1 MKTGDKIR
9 IMTSSEYK
17 KYVANHD
24 VPDLFTGTF
33 AEKYMG
39 KQGLIK
45 ETYVGTT
52 GITWCKVSTGRSTYP
67 WPDYML
73 IKLSDKMQ
81 PRISGRVDTSKLSI
95 SAELLK
101 QIKDSPDASQVLLSV
116 MQTPENWAK
125 EVSEQIKCLSEEDQK
140 MFVSVYNGIKN
151 TGAMGTQESM
161 LLYHMGITINRGLS
175 AYYSRRNKM
184 VVTIQDVAGL
194 LRLRMVSFDDF
205 ANTIKPL
212 IDAPELFSA
221 FAKEL
226 LTYKNTKRLERTD
239 QKQSREISAL
249 LGSEE
254 NASVGINNNGVEIYR
269 AYTVDDLIKIVSW
282 REDCQDLTISPRK
295 DLWIVQY
302 HFMQNS
308 KVCSRET
315 SDVSL
320 VQALYNMLM
329 SVYKRRPLC

>member
-24 VPDLFTGTF
+24 APDLFTGTF

-73 IKLSDKMQ
+73 IKLSDTPIKGGITMKKT
-81 PRISGRVDTSKLSI
+81 RLSI
-95 SAELLK
+95 PAEFLE
-101 QIKDSPDASQVLLSV
+101 QIKKSPDASQVLLSV
-116 MQTPENWAK
+116 MQTPEVWAK
-125 EVSEQIKCLSEEDQK
+125 EVSERIKRLSEEDQEV
-140 MFVSVYNGIKN
+140 FVRVFNYIKN
-151 TGAMGTQESM
+151 TGVMGTQESM
-161 LLYHMGITINRGLS
+161 LLYHIGIYINYGLS
-175 AYYSRRNKM
+175 AYYSQQRKV
-184 VVTIQDVAGL
+184 VVTLHDVAGL

-205 ANTIKPL
+205 ANTIKGL
-212 IDAPELFSA
+212 IDAPELFSP
-221 FAKEL
+221 FTKEL

-239 QKQSREISAL
+239 QEQSLEISKL
-249 LGSEE
+249 LGSTE
-254 NASVGINNNGVEIYR
+254 NASVGIEDNGVEIYR
-269 AYTVDDLIKIVSW
+269 AYTVDDLIKTISW
-282 REDCQDLTISPRK
+282 REDCQDLTISPREGI
-295 DLWIVQY
+295 WIVQY
-302 HFMQNS
+302 HFMKNG
-308 KVCSRET
+308 KICSRET

-320 VQALYNMLM
+320 VQALYSILM
-329 SVYKRRPLC
+329 SVYKRSPLC